1 MALRYKLSD
10 SFATVSQ
17 VGPILR
23 LRQSHDFPVEHY
35 CDNVSPFGRAEGF
48 RISIGTYF
56 GSARSFLI
64 FKPPAGSPDGNFS
77 CLRGFSSPLS
87 VSLSACPIDASDKAG
102 GKWCLMVPVDCAA
115 VAWNRAGASTVGDKT
130 GRRGMARTMTAGLC
144 SRRLADRFFSRSTSR
159 LLMHPQKRAITWLRR
174 RPGFPLQL

>member
-1 MALRYKLSD
+1 MILLSITTATMLAL
-10 SFATVSQ
+10 V
-17 VGPILR
+17 
-23 LRQSHDFPVEHY
+23 VEQRSRMMGKASVALVVRKGFV
-35 CDNVSPFGRAEGF
+35 NRFGRPFGP
-48 RISIGTYF
+48 
-56 GSARSFLI
+56 ARSFLI
-64 FKPPAGSPDGNFS
+64 FRPPAGSPDGNFS